1 MSRLISL
8 IVAIV
13 AMFAM
18 AMAFK
23 SQAKFVNTAISQQNQ
38 QQQLKMNVVGTTT
51 FDELDNMMIRTD
63 PDIDPA
69 PKCGFCMG

>member
-1 MSRLISL
+1 MSRLISF

-23 SQAKFVNTAISQQNQ
+23 SQAKFVNTAISQQKQ
-38 QQQLKMNVVGTTT
+38 QQQLKMDLFATA
-51 FDELDNMMIRTD
+51 FDELDNMNIRTD